1 MRYAP
6 RLSMRRWLFLPVV
19 VLILSGF
26 AAGCSSSSSS
36 KPAYCTSASQL
47 KTSVQNLDNVDVAKN
62 GISSLQTALSS
73 VKTNATTL
81 ASDAQSAFGPQV
93 TALQTSISSLDTAVN
108 SAKGQPALTAA
119 KTIAAPLMQVKS
131 SASNLVNATS
141 GKCQ

>member
-1 MRYAP
+1 MRYIP
-6 RLSMRRWLFLPVV
+6 RLSRRGWLLLPAV

-26 AAGCSSSSSS
+26 AAGCSSSSST
-36 KPAYCTSASQL
+36 PAYCTSASQL
-47 KTSVQNLDNVDVAKN
+47 KTSVQDLDNVDVAKN
-62 GISSLQTALSS
+62 GLGSLQTAVNS

-93 TALQTSISSLDTAVN
+93 TALQTSLASLDTAVN

-119 KTIAAPLMQVKS
+119 KTIASPLAQVKS

-141 GKCQ
+141 GKC

>member
-6 RLSMRRWLFLPVV
+6 RLSMRRWLFLPAV

-26 AAGCSSSSSS
+26 AAGCSSSSS

-62 GISSLQTALSS
+62 GLGSLQTAVSS
-73 VKTNATTL
+73 VSTDAKTL

-93 TALQTSISSLDTAVN
+93 TALQNSLSSLDTAVN
-108 SAKGQPALTAA
+108 SAKGQPTLTAA
-119 KTIAAPLMQVKS
+119 KTIASPLTQVKS
-131 SASNLVNATS
+131 SADNLVNATS

>member
-6 RLSMRRWLFLPVV
+6 RLSMRRWLLLPAV

-26 AAGCSSSSSS
+26 AAGCSSSSS

-62 GISSLQTALSS
+62 GLGSLQTALSS

-93 TALQTSISSLDTAVN
+93 TALQASISSLDTALK
-108 SAKGQPALTAA
+108 SAQGQSALTAA
-119 KTIAAPLMQVKS
+119 KTIASPLTQVKS
-131 SASNLVNATS
+131 SASDLVNATS

>member
-1 MRYAP
+1 MRYAR
-6 RLSMRRWLFLPVV
+6 RLSMRRWLFLPAV

-26 AAGCSSSSSS
+26 AAGCSSSSS

-62 GISSLQTALSS
+62 GLSSLQTALSS

-119 KTIAAPLMQVKS
+119 KTIASSLTQVKS
-131 SASNLVNATS
+131 SANNLVNATS

>member
-1 MRYAP
+1 MRYTP
-6 RLSMRRWLFLPVV
+6 RLSRRSWLPLPAV

-26 AAGCSSSSSS
+26 AAGCSSSSST
-36 KPAYCTSASQL
+36 PAYCTSASQL

-62 GISSLQTALSS
+62 GLGSLQTAVSS

-93 TALQTSISSLDTAVN
+93 TALQNSLSSLDTAVN

-119 KTIAAPLMQVKS
+119 KTIASPLAQVKS
-131 SASNLVNATS
+131 SASDLVNATS